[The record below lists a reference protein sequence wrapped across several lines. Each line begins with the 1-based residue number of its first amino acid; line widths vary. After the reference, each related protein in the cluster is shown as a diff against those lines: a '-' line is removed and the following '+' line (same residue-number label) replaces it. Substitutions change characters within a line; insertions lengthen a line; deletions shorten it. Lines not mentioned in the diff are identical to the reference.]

1 MSQLHRPGL
10 GTTAQIGALYDACND
25 CFLPLSLFRGS
36 DNFPQAISTTK
47 APKREVR
54 IGYHDSHEER
64 FAMLGIDPEMRASIQ
79 CGLVEPRGSAA
90 YLTEQRDTNQFL
102 HAALLHKMTSCRER
116 LDFGHR
122 QLRDHFNPS
131 ALQALKATHVL
142 VEIEW
147 GLQTVFSVVHWLADA
162 NEDAADRESDFRRH
176 MEKFR
181 RFINGPQPLESDK
194 TGAALDEAGLPVEIT
209 AFSDCLTGSGGI
221 TMQSLCEAAEY
232 VELGP
237 LQMNAERQ
245 GRGWCMSYT
254 LFPITMVAMIMG
266 AELAEGITR
275 DWSPVPLTNLSLC
288 TRLYDDFGSLGAKLH
303 DFITLGSQYRRYL
316 SIACLQATE
325 DQLHSLQSA
334 LQEFKREYSEAI
346 LGIRQGTRDVWS
358 LRHLHRRYKE
368 DGVLAVKLKVGDAIN
383 SQLEKLAFV
392 KLAVSRGATYV
403 GYNGVDLGVILSRN
417 PGSDAYV
424 LRFSSQAI
432 QHTEAWNAHIS
443 LLLDLLDR
451 REANDIVAIVDC
463 DAAGSV
469 LIEPCISHHK
479 HGEVKT
485 ADLVAAETFLANKSL
500 AVCPAESLE
509 TDTIQ
514 RPLNRR
520 LVKAACPGGSCDD
533 DETKEWICA
542 RCMEPLEYG
551 YTDEYIYCNCGR
563 ARYDTFGF
571 RCNSS
576 DHVSGYEKYDQNRLF
591 SALGKLQEPEYVN
604 ILILGETGVGKSTFI
619 NSFVNYLTFESLGK
633 AKASKLEW
641 VVPCSFSAQTMKRS
655 GAGLEMEQHTIRVGS
670 RDDEHDGSKGASATQ
685 QTMVYPVAVG
695 SQIIRL
701 IDTPGIGDTRGLAYD
716 KKNMADILST
726 LSSYQHLHG
735 ILILLKSN
743 SARLTVT
750 FEFCIKEL
758 LTHLHRAAAQNVA
771 FGFTNTRIS
780 NYTPGDTYGP
790 LSMLLAK
797 VADHA
802 GVSLPLKPETAY
814 SFDSES
820 FRYLAA
826 YKQDVVMG
834 DEKDF
839 ALSWSKSRDEA
850 RRLLEHFQGVPP
862 HPTQSTLTL
871 NGARRLVLELVKPMA
886 DISQLIQ
893 TNISLCQDHVEQL
906 KDTRLTGDNLC
917 KRLHLDKILL
927 KARQLDRPRTVCAHQ
942 DCVEYRDDG
951 NGKNA
956 IIYKTHCHA
965 ACYLSDVEVE
975 KTGHHRLQNC
985 TAFRGST
992 SCTKCGHNWMIH
1004 LHVLYELEEYS
1015 TTVTDTEVQR
1025 LLAENVSDIALKTK
1039 AMEVLEKRVEEY
1051 KDEHR
1056 QIQEA
1061 AARFGLFLKEN
1072 SITPY
1077 NDATL
1082 DYLDYL
1088 LRNEETKVKMEGGP
1102 DRRKL
1107 VALQEERR
1115 KHIELVQVLS
1125 KDWERAR
1132 GASAGA
1138 GTGAGPSRGVLDE
1151 RQVDALVTSLY
1162 GLKHFGRTLQHVKNT
1177 IASAHQATY
1186 RERPYRVHNGPRPK
1200 ELAAG
1205 SIALP
1210 LSGWS
1215 WKNRPDKNAFGHPTD
1230 DTPPPQKSRERRQNW
1245 WGAAGMAIKRL
1256 KEGFDTM

>member
-25 CFLPLSLFRGS
+25 CFLPLSFFHNSGFL
-36 DNFPQAISTTK
+36 PQAISATK

-54 IGYHDSHEER
+54 IGYHDSHKER

-79 CGLVEPRGSAA
+79 SGLVKPRGSAA
-90 YLTEQRDTNQFL
+90 YLTEQRDTNRFL
-102 HAALLHKMTSCRER
+102 HATLLHKMTSCREK
-116 LDFGHR
+116 LNFGHH
-122 QLRDHFNPS
+122 QLRDHINPS
-131 ALQALKATHVL
+131 ALQTPKATHVL

-147 GLQTVFSVVHWLADA
+147 GLQTIFSVVQWLADA
-162 NEDAADRESDFRRH
+162 NEDAADRGFEFRIQ

-181 RFINGPQPLESDK
+181 RFIDGPQPLESDK
-194 TGAALDEAGLPVEIT
+194 TDALDDAGLPLEIT
-209 AFSDCLTGSGGI
+209 VFSDCLAGSGGI

-232 VELGP
+232 VELSP
-237 LQMNAERQ
+237 LQVNREHQ

-254 LFPITMVAMIMG
+254 LFPITMFVMIMG
-266 AELAEGITR
+266 AELADGIAR
-275 DWSPVPLTNLSLC
+275 DWSPVPLINLSLC
-288 TRLYDDFGSLGAKLH
+288 TRLYDDFGSLGAQLH

-316 SIACLQATE
+316 STACLQDTE
-325 DQLHSLQSA
+325 DRLHTLQSA
-334 LQEFKREYSEAI
+334 LQEFKREYGEVI
-346 LGIRQGTRDVWS
+346 LGIRQGTRDVSS

-368 DGVLAVKLKVGDAIN
+368 DGVLAVKLKVADEIN
-383 SQLEKLAFV
+383 SQLEKVAFV
-392 KLAVSRGATYV
+392 KLAVSRGATYI

-432 QHTEAWNAHIS
+432 QQTEAWNANTS
-443 LLLDLLDR
+443 LLLELLDR
-451 REANDIVAIVDC
+451 RGANDIVAVVDC
-463 DAAGSV
+463 DATASA
-469 LIEPCISHHK
+469 LAEPCISYHK

-485 ADLVAAETFLANKSL
+485 GDLVAAETFLARKSL
-500 AVCPAESLE
+500 AVCPDECLE
-509 TDTIQ
+509 TETIE

-551 YTDEYIYCNCGR
+551 YTDEYIYCICGR

-576 DHVSGYEKYDQNRLF
+576 DHVSGYEMYDQNRLF
-591 SALGKLQEPEYVN
+591 SALGQLQEPEYVN

-619 NSFVNYLTFESLGK
+619 NAFVNYLTFESLEK
-633 AKASKLEW
+633 AKAPNLEW

-670 RDDEHDGSKGASATQ
+670 RNDEHDGSKGASATQ
-685 QTMVYPVAVG
+685 QTMVYPVAIR

-701 IDTPGIGDTRGLAYD
+701 IDTPGIGDTRGLSYD

-758 LTHLHRAAAQNVA
+758 LTHLHRGAAQNVA

-780 NYTPGDTYGP
+780 NYTPGDTFGP

-826 YKQDVVMG
+826 YKQDVVIG

-850 RRLLEHFQGVPP
+850 RRLLEYFQTVPP
-862 HPTQSTLTL
+862 HPIQSTLTL

-893 TNISLCQDHVEQL
+893 TNISLCQDHVGQL
-906 KDTRLTGDNLC
+906 KDTRLTGDNLR

-927 KARQLDRPRTVCAHQ
+927 KARQLDRPRTVCAQQ

-951 NGKNA
+951 NGKNT

-985 TAFRGST
+985 TAFQGSA
-992 SCTKCGHNWMIH
+992 SCITCGHNWMIH

-1015 TTVTDTEVQR
+1015 TTVTDTEVKR

-1051 KDEHR
+1051 KDEHG

-1088 LRNEETKVKMEGGP
+1088 VRNEKTKVKMEGGP
-1102 DRRKL
+1102 DRRRL
-1107 VALQEERR
+1107 MALQEERR

-1132 GASAGA
+1132 GASAGQSQ
-1138 GTGAGPSRGVLDE
+1138 GILDE

-1162 GLKHFGRTLQHVKNT
+1162 GLKHFGKNLQDVKNT

-1186 RERPYRVHNGPRPK
+1186 RERPHRIHNEPRPN

-1215 WKNRPDKNAFGHPTD
+1215 WKNRPDKNASKHPTR
-1230 DTPPPQKSRERRQNW
+1230 DTQPPQKSRGRRQNLW
-1245 WGAAGMAIKRL
+1245 STAGVTIKRL
-1256 KEGFDTM
+1256 RETFDAA